1 MKMKTIQLF
10 ILAFCLPLLAFAD
23 GGAESYSVKFSP
35 QGWATFNSNKAVTV
49 PDGVDVYIVTVS
61 KDGATGN
68 EDYVATLHLVDL
80 PKEDSQRY
88 IPAIEQEHNGCS
100 NPVVLKYTPS
110 SEIELTVLE
119 ADSYNNYEGC
129 LYNSYLSQENGLLIG
144 TGDEGVTADN
154 TGYFHTYVL
163 GHTATSG
170 TAFYEVAPGTIIPA
184 NRSYIEISSLDYS
197 NSRIRVEIDDNPTS
211 INSAYTSISTTAH
224 RIYDLF
230 GREITTPQRGQI
242 YIRNNHKF
250 IQE

>member
-80 PKEDSQRY
+80 PEEDSQRY
-88 IPAIEQEHNGCS
+88 IPAHERGI
-100 NPVVLKYTPS
+100 NPVVLKGTGTITLEVIEGTVPQNLYTTDQS
-110 SEIELTVLE
+110 
-119 ADSYNNYEGC
+119 D
-129 LYNSYLSQENGLLIG
+129 GLLCG
-144 TGDEGVTADN
+144 TDDANEIVDANGN
-154 TGYFHTYVL
+154 YHTYVL
-163 GHTATSG
+163 GYTENLG
-170 TAFYEVAPGTIIPA
+170 IGFYEVAPGKEIPA
-184 NRSYIEISSLDYS
+184 NRAYIQIATAYS

-230 GREITTPQRGQI
+230 GREITSPQRGQI
-242 YIRNNHKF
+242 YIINNHKF